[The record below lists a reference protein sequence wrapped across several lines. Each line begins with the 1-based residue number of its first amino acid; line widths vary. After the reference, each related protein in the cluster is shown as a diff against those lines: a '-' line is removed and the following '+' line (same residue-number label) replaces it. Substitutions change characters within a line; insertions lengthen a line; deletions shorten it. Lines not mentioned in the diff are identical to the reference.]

1 MKKSKPALLSAA
13 MRNAVACVKAKSE
26 KIVAKALF
34 LYLLLL
40 SSPVFSQINISGSQ
54 GQQAT
59 SDGSITPLFQKV
71 YNVLSIF
78 VVLIFIIYLVKP
90 IKGLMSSEAGSQ
102 AQDGEKKAHMQQI
115 ATSII
120 AVLIWWFGVPYFLQL
135 AFK

>member
-1 MKKSKPALLSAA
+1 MKKSKIALYSVA
-13 MRNAVACVKAKSE
+13 MHNAVACVAAKFE
-26 KIVAKALF
+26 KIAAKAIF

-40 SSPVFSQINISGSQ
+40 SSPAFSQINISGSQ
-54 GQQAT
+54 GQQAS

-102 AQDGEKKAHMQQI
+102 SQDGEKKAHMQQI